1 VSGLVYFCDL
11 GNGAWMAYIC
21 SGSGLTDCEWLIP
34 GSYDPSGVGSV
45 D

>member
-1 VSGLVYFCDL
+1 MMAGMVYFCDL

-21 SGSGLTDCEWLIP
+21 SGSGGLTDCEWLVP
-34 GSYDPSGVGSV
+34 GTGNV

>member
-1 VSGLVYFCDL
+1 MMSGMVYFCDL
-11 GNGAWMAYIC
+11 GSGAWMAYIC

-34 GSYDPSGVGSV
+34 GSVEV

>member
-1 VSGLVYFCDL
+1 MMSGMVYFCDL
-11 GNGAWMAYIC
+11 GSGAWMAYIC

-34 GSYDPSGVGSV
+34 GSMEV